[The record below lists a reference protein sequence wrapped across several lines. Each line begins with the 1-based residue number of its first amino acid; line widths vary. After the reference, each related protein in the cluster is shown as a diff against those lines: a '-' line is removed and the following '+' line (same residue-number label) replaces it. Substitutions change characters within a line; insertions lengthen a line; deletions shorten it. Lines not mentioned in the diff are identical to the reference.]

1 MFQRKAITP
10 LCSSFLL
17 LLLLLLLVVIIIIII
32 IMFTMFTMFLVYCRR
47 GSDPPAFLTFW
58 KCNAVSVAR
67 MA

>member
-17 LLLLLLLVVIIIIII
+17 LLLLLLLLVVIII

>member
-17 LLLLLLLVVIIIIII
+17 LLLLLLLLVIIIII
-32 IMFTMFTMFLVYCRR
+32 FTMILVYCRR
-47 GSDPPAFLTFW
+47 GSDAPAFLTFW

>member
-17 LLLLLLLVVIIIIII
+17 LLLLLLLLVVIIII